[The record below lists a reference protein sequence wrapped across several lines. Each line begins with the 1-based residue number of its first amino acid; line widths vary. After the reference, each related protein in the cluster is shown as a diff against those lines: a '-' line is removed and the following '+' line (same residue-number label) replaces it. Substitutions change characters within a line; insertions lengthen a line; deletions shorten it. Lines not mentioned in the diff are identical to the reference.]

1 MSKKIKLIS
10 IFTVLVYVIFIIIS
24 YSSTKKFY
32 LQFLNKEKEHTTF
45 VFKECYSFLE
55 SWFNDQNS
63 DAYLLL
69 NSKFF
74 KDTYKKVLKNNIG
87 ANFSEFLSFYKQN
100 NDIDEILLVDNN
112 KKVLYG
118 QFYDIPAKI
127 EKLNTQSFIIYKRY
141 QNVYFVLSYLVID
154 EQKNVAGSIFLI
166 YDFKKRLYPSISKFG
181 NNQFQFYFIQYIDAE
196 QRYININEPVH
207 FGTGDRKH
215 LIEESL
221 KKQLFLKTDFK
232 TMDIDSSTYYVIS
245 KNLGDFGSL
254 VMFKEVSNF
263 FTMFKEIKYHIL
275 ALIVIFLLISLFW
288 VLLLSIVKNRFL
300 KEQLENKFIYELILK
315 SIGDGVIVTDK
326 TGKILIMN
334 KASEDLTGW
343 HQREVI
349 GKDINEVFNIVN
361 EFTYEKVENPVKT
374 AILDGK
380 ISGLA
385 NHTLLIR
392 KDGSKISIADSASPI
407 RDQQGETLGAVL
419 VFRDYTDERMFQNLI
434 DIKSYLDEIKNV
446 PETHEILKDMT
457 IKLLEFFPE
466 SIVVIYRSDS
476 KKVLSYQNITIE
488 ETFTLIND
496 DNIQNRYE
504 DRLIKESIE
513 VEDGKLVFLI
523 INKERRFKIKEING
537 VKTVAA
543 LIEALLYHK
552 SYEKKLL
559 ESKIFIESLLNS
571 IPTPVFY
578 KDKNGRYL
586 GFNRAFKDFYGKGD
600 ELIGKTVF
608 DFAPYEYAKKYY
620 EMDNELFQKG
630 GLQVYEFKIE
640 DANGKLHD
648 VVFHKSLFFD
658 KHGNVEGLI
667 GVVMDET
674 ELNLVRKH
682 FENIFYNMSEGYA
695 YHEMIYDEEGNPEDY
710 IFLYVNP
717 AFEKLTGL
725 KASDIVGKSVL
736 EVIPNLERFWIETYG
751 EIAKKCSSKRFEY
764 FSEPLNKKFFVSAF
778 SFEKGKFATIFFDIT
793 EKEEIKRQ
801 RDLLS
806 HILENSLNE
815 IYLFSK
821 ETFQIIYIN
830 KAAKKNLGYNEEE
843 LRGKIFFH
851 LLNDNGVKIREEIE
865 NAFRL
870 GLEKFNFKTTFK
882 RNDGSLYDAFV
893 SLQYIKEPFEIIY
906 GITIDI
912 SEQIKKDIELGK
924 LKFAIDQSIDGI
936 LMTDSLGYITYV
948 NRGFEQMAGYQ
959 SHQIIGKEIES
970 IVAGESNHLLKDISI
985 KLKNRK
991 SWMGNINLLKKDG
1004 ESFKALL
1011 AITPTFDK
1019 ENEFDNILAIVK
1031 DMTEYHKLEERYL
1044 QAQKIDAIGRLTGGI
1059 AHDFNNMLTGIIGK
1073 AEIALLNYG
1082 EYSDVG
1088 KTFKDIINIAE
1099 KAAKLIGQLLT
1110 FSRKQIIKPKVLNL
1124 NDVINETLKMLRS
1137 VLGENLTII
1146 LNLES
1151 PLWNVYLDET
1161 QLQQVLMNMLI
1172 NAKDAIK
1179 DFGKI
1184 IIETKNQKIDDQ
1196 FIDYDSEFTE
1206 KEYVK
1211 LIISDTGCGMDKE
1224 TLKHI
1229 FEPFFTTKPIG
1240 QGTGLGLAT
1249 VYGIVKQN
1257 KGVIKVYSELGMG
1270 TSFHIY
1276 FPRTSDT
1283 VINTKSEKKFIKKF
1297 EKQNVTA
1304 LVVEDDEIVRELF
1317 VKILETMNIK
1327 NLTAK
1332 TPKEALK
1339 LIDIHRDV
1347 KIDLIITDIVLPDMT
1362 GPMLVEKI
1370 RELQQDIKVIFT
1382 SGYTENVL
1390 NKIDISF
1397 ENAKFLQKPFTI
1409 SDVTDIIRE
1418 ILEET

>member
-1 MSKKIKLIS
+1 MSKKVKLIS

-24 YSSTKKFY
+24 YFSTKKFY
-32 LQFLNKEKEHTTF
+32 LQFLNKEKEHVTF

-55 SWFNDQNS
+55 SWLNDQNQ
-63 DAYLLL
+63 DTYLLL

-74 KDTYKKVLKNNIG
+74 KDAYKKALKNKID

-100 NDIDEILLVDNN
+100 NDIDEILLVDNT

-118 QFYDIPAKI
+118 QFDDILKI
-127 EKLNTQSFIIYKRY
+127 EKLDVQSFTIYKQY
-141 QNVYFVLSYLVID
+141 QNVYFVLSYPVID

-166 YDFKKRLYPSISKFG
+166 YDFKKRLYPSISKFS
-181 NNQFQFYFIQYIDAE
+181 NNQFQFYFLQYINAE
-196 QRYININEPVH
+196 QRYINITEPVP
-207 FGTGDRKH
+207 FGTDDRKH
-215 LIEESL
+215 LIEETL
-221 KKQLFLKTDFK
+221 KKHIFFKTDIK
-232 TMDIDSSTYYVIS
+232 TVDIDSSTYYVVS
-245 KNLGDFGSL
+245 KNLGYFGSL

-263 FTMFKEIKYHIL
+263 FAMFKEIKYYIL
-275 ALIVIFLLISLFW
+275 ALILIFLSISLLW
-288 VLLLSIVKNRFL
+288 GLLLYIIKNKFL
-300 KEQLENKFIYELILK
+300 KEQLESEFIYKLVLK

-334 KASEDLTGW
+334 KASEELTGW
-343 HQREVI
+343 HERETI

-361 EFTYEKVENPVKT
+361 EFTYEKVENPVKI
-374 AILDGK
+374 ALLEGK

-407 RDQQGETLGAVL
+407 RDQQGETFGAVL
-419 VFRDYTDERMFQNLI
+419 VFRDYTDERMFQSLI

-446 PETHEILKDMT
+446 PETHEILKDVT

-466 SIVVIYRSDS
+466 SIVVIYHGDS
-476 KKVLSYQNITIE
+476 KNVLSYQNITIE
-488 ETFTLIND
+488 EAFTLIND
-496 DNIQNRYE
+496 ENIQNRYE
-504 DRLIKESIE
+504 DRLIRESIE

-543 LIEALLYHK
+543 LIEALLYQK

-571 IPTPVFY
+571 IPAPVFY

-586 GFNRAFKDFYGKGD
+586 GFNRAFKNFYGKGD

-620 EMDNELFQKG
+620 EMDEELFQKG
-630 GLQVYEFKIE
+630 GVQVYEFKIK
-640 DANGKLHD
+640 DANGELHD

-658 KHGNVEGLI
+658 EHGNVEGLI

-674 ELNLVRKH
+674 ELNVVRKH
-682 FENIFYNMSEGYA
+682 FKNMFDNMSEGYA
-695 YHEMIYDEEGNPEDY
+695 YHEMIYDEEGNPKDY
-710 IFLYVNP
+710 VFLEVNQ

-725 KASDIVGKSVL
+725 KANDIVGKSVL

-764 FSEPLNKKFFVSAF
+764 FSESLNKKFFVSTF

-806 HILENSLNE
+806 HILENSFNE
-815 IYLFSK
+815 IYLFDK
-821 ETFQIIYIN
+821 VTFQIIYIN
-830 KAAKKNLGYNEEE
+830 KAAKKNLGYDEEE

-851 LLNDNGVKIREEIE
+851 LLNDSDMKLKKEIE

-870 GLEKFNFKTTFK
+870 GLEKLNFKTTFIRK
-882 RNDGSLYDAFV
+882 NGSLYDAFV
-893 SLQYIKEPFEIIY
+893 SLQYIKEPFEIIC

-912 SEQIKKDIELGK
+912 SEQIRKDIELKK

-948 NRGFEQMAGYQ
+948 NKGFEQMTGYQ
-959 SHQIIGKEIES
+959 THEVIGKDIKSMVERES
-970 IVAGESNHLLKDISI
+970 KPLLKDISI
-985 KLKNRK
+985 KLKNKK
-991 SWMGNINLLKKDG
+991 SWLGNINLLKKDG
-1004 ESFKALL
+1004 KIFKALL

-1044 QAQKIDAIGRLTGGI
+1044 QAQKIEAIGRLTGGI

-1088 KTFKDIINIAE
+1088 MTFKDIINIAE
-1099 KAAKLIGQLLT
+1099 KAASLIGQLLT

-1124 NDVINETLKMLRS
+1124 NDVINETLKMLRT

-1151 PLWNVYLDET
+1151 ALWNVFLDDT
-1161 QLQQVLMNMLI
+1161 QLQQVLVNLLI

-1196 FIDYDSEFTE
+1196 LIDYNSEFTE

-1224 TLKHI
+1224 TLNHI

-1276 FPRTSDT
+1276 FPRTLET
-1283 VINTKSEKKFIKKF
+1283 VKNIKSEKKYIKKI
-1297 EKQNVTA
+1297 EQQNITA
-1304 LVVEDDEIVRELF
+1304 LVVEDDDIVRDLF
-1317 VKILETMNIK
+1317 VKILETMDIK
-1327 NLTAK
+1327 NLTA
-1332 TPKEALK
+1332 TSPKEALK
-1339 LIDIHRDV
+1339 LIDSHRDE
-1347 KIDLIITDIVLPDMT
+1347 KIKLIITDIVLPDMT

-1370 RELQQDIKVIFT
+1370 KELQSDIKVIYT

-1390 NKIDISF
+1390 NKIDISL
-1397 ENAKFLQKPFTI
+1397 ENAKFLQKPFSI
-1409 SDVTDIIRE
+1409 SDVTDIIWE
-1418 ILEET
+1418 TLEET